1 MGKRCLR
8 ATDSDPPS
16 PSLLSPFDEGEEKKT
31 EDVKREEKEEEKE
44 EEEHGHDE
52 VSTLLIVP
60 YHLSRLKESLA
71 EEGWRHLGQR
81 LADAT
86 TVTGRQLLF
95 CSGTVR
101 HMSELMYALHVILT
115 RPLLVSSELKLVWDR
130 LKKDTFC
137 LKIFGDEAFL
147 HFVMQEAPE
156 SIIRQLGFLALDA
169 LTETARFALREDA
182 RLGRGSG
189 QTSAVNLLL

>member
-16 PSLLSPFDEGEEKKT
+16 PSLLSPFDEGEDQKT
-31 EDVKREEKEEEKE
+31 VKREEKEEEE
-44 EEEHGHDE
+44 EKKKEHGHDE
-52 VSTLLIVP
+52 VNTLLIVP

-115 RPLLVSSELKLVWDR
+115 RPLLVS
-130 LKKDTFC
+130 
-137 LKIFGDEAFL
+137 
-147 HFVMQEAPE
+147 
-156 SIIRQLGFLALDA
+156 
-169 LTETARFALREDA
+169 
-182 RLGRGSG
+182 
-189 QTSAVNLLL
+189 

>member
-1 MGKRCLR
+1 MGKRCLC

-16 PSLLSPFDEGEEKKT
+16 PSLLSPFEEGEEKKT
-31 EDVKREEKEEEKE
+31 EEEDVKREEKE

-52 VSTLLIVP
+52 VTTLLIVP

-189 QTSAVNLLL
+189 QPSAVNLLL

>member
-1 MGKRCLR
+1 MGKQCLR

-16 PSLLSPFDEGEEKKT
+16 PSLLSPFKEGEEEKT
-31 EDVKREEKEEEKE
+31 EEEDVKREEEDV
-44 EEEHGHDE
+44 HDE
-52 VSTLLIVP
+52 VTTLLIVP

-95 CSGTVR
+95 CSGTLR
-101 HMSELMYALHVILT
+101 HMSELMYALHVLLT
-115 RPLLVSSELKLVWDR
+115 RPLLVSSDLKLAWDR

-137 LKIFGDEAFL
+137 HKMFGDEAFL

-169 LTETARFALREDA
+169 LTETARFALRKDA
-182 RLGRGSG
+182 RLARGSG
-189 QTSAVNLLL
+189 QTNAVNLLL